1 MHLFDKEYEL
11 FDVKD
16 ITSYEGEEFTHSVTF
31 DKGGC
36 TNLSATGICKVYDKR
51 PYTCDAFNCGVLVK
65 YKKGEY
71 EPKHYHKVATEITII
86 TKGRVVMN
94 FEVYNEGDIIVME
107 PGEATD
113 FRATNDVTTTVIKFP
128 CVEGDKY
135 LV

>member
-1 MHLFDKEYEL
+1 MKVSKLNDFFKGWVVGNFEPSLFKTDDFEVA
-11 FDVKD
+11 VK
-16 ITSYEGEEFTHSVTF
+16 S
-31 DKGGC
+31 
-36 TNLSATGICKVYDKR
+36 
-51 PYTCDAFNCGVLVK
+51 
-65 YKKGEY
+65 YKKGDY

>member
-1 MHLFDKEYEL
+1 MKVSKLNDFFKGWVVGNFEPSLFKTDDFEVA
-11 FDVKD
+11 VK
-16 ITSYEGEEFTHSVTF
+16 S
-31 DKGGC
+31 
-36 TNLSATGICKVYDKR
+36 
-51 PYTCDAFNCGVLVK
+51 

>member
-1 MHLFDKEYEL
+1 MKVSKLNDFFKGWVVGNFEPSLFKTDDFEVA
-11 FDVKD
+11 VK
-16 ITSYEGEEFTHSVTF
+16 S
-31 DKGGC
+31 
-36 TNLSATGICKVYDKR
+36 
-51 PYTCDAFNCGVLVK
+51 
-65 YKKGEY
+65 YKKGDY

-94 FEVYNEGDIIVME
+94 FEVYNEGDVIVME

-135 LV
+135 LSN